1 MARNAVL
8 QLRPREAA
16 RQGAPQVF
24 EQLRERIVAL
34 ELAPGTVLDRVGLQK
49 AFGLSSTPIRDA
61 LLRLADE
68 GLVDIFP
75 QSATRVS
82 LIDVAQ
88 ARQAQFLRRAVEL
101 ETVHV
106 LCAARDKDF
115 VPMLRQLVAE
125 QKALAAQQD
134 YPAFIRSDRLF
145 HLRMYEAA
153 GAPGLYALVRQ
164 RSGHID
170 RIRQLHLPVAG
181 KMQQIVRDHGLIV
194 NAVAA
199 GDAARAEA
207 CMRDH
212 LSRSLAFSPELRE
225 RHPGYFKP

>member
-1 MARNAVL
+1 MPGSAVL

-16 RQGAPQVF
+16 RQAAPQVF
-24 EQLRERIVAL
+24 ERLREQIVGL
-34 ELAPGTVLDRVGLQK
+34 QLAPGTMLDRVRLQK

-88 ARQAQFLRRAVEL
+88 ARQAQFLRRAIEL
-101 ETVHV
+101 ETVRA
-106 LCAARDKDF
+106 LCAAPDQAF
-115 VPMLRQLVAE
+115 LPELRRLVEE
-125 QKALAAQQD
+125 QKALARRQD
-134 YPAFIRSDRLF
+134 YPAFIASDRLF
-145 HLRMYEAA
+145 HQRMYEAA
-153 GAPGLYALVRQ
+153 GAPELYALMRQ

-194 NAVAA
+194 KALAA

-207 CMRDH
+207 CVRDH

-225 RHPGYFKP
+225 RHPGFFKT